1 MIRFGKRLS
10 HLFGLNHN
18 ALVISITELIHDSGS
33 HLIWSFWS
41 LYVLNLGG
49 SVEVLGLLTLL
60 TGISSIIL
68 HPILG
73 FISDRI
79 GRKKP
84 VVFGG
89 FIVSFFPL
97 ILAFADSWVW
107 LIPGVLLRAMDN
119 GLWTTRQA
127 LFTDNIETSKKG
139 RSLAIF
145 YTIMSFTSSFLP
157 AIGGVLLDR
166 MGVLQG
172 FRIGLFLSFIALI
185 TQSFVNAKYLHEPI
199 IIEKRT
205 QPKLQLAEL
214 RLFIKELLEPLK
226 HNKKFQTVL
235 IGQGI
240 LSFGNGLISQFTIIY
255 AVEIIGLSKTEW
267 GLISSFSSFANMIF
281 RIPIGSFVD
290 RIGNLRGYLAGILI
304 QSLYPVLFFNSHFF
318 LHVLSFNTLNTLG
331 STFTQMSRESLLV
344 EITPREERGILYG
357 SFAAISGYGGVFG
370 STSPIIG
377 AYLWNSFGPIYNF
390 YSTTALSLLAL
401 LYYIKTLHPKPT

>member
-1 MIRFGKRLS
+1 MEKRLS

-41 LYVLNLGG
+41 LYVLKLGG
-49 SVEVLGLLTLL
+49 SIEILGLFTLL

-84 VVFGG
+84 VVIGG
-89 FIVSFFPL
+89 FIVSLFPL

-107 LIPGVLLRAMDN
+107 LIPGILLRAMDN

-127 LFTDNIETSKKG
+127 LFTDNIEINKKG
-139 RSLAIF
+139 RSIAIF
-145 YTIMSFTSSFLP
+145 YTVMGLTSSFLP
-157 AIGGVLLDR
+157 ALGGVLLDR
-166 MGVLQG
+166 MGVVQG
-172 FRIGLFLSFIALI
+172 FRIGLFLSSATLFI
-185 TQSFVNAKYLHEPI
+185 QSIVNAKYLQESNR
-199 IIEKRT
+199 EENRT
-205 QPKLQLAEL
+205 QPRFQLAEL
-214 RLFIKELLEPLK
+214 RLFIKELIEPLK

-240 LSFGNGLISQFTIIY
+240 LSFGNGLISQFTILY
-255 AVEIIGLSKTEW
+255 AIEIIGLSKTEW
-267 GLISSFSSFANMIF
+267 GLISSFSSFVNMIF

-290 RIGNLRGYLAGILI
+290 RIGNLRGYLIGILI
-304 QSLYPVLFFNSHFF
+304 QSLYPILFFNSQFF
-318 LHVLSFNTLNTLG
+318 LHVLLFNTINTLG
-331 STFTQMSRESLLV
+331 STFTQMSRESLL
-344 EITPREERGILYG
+344 IDIIPQEERGILYG
-357 SFAAISGYGGVFG
+357 GFAAISGFGGVFG

-390 YSTTALSLLAL
+390 YSTTALSLLAF
-401 LYYIKTLHPKPT
+401 LYYIKTLMVSKDNLK

>member
-1 MIRFGKRLS
+1 MEKRLS

-49 SVEVLGLLTLL
+49 SIEILGLFTLL

-84 VVFGG
+84 VVIGG
-89 FIVSFFPL
+89 FIVSLFPL

-107 LIPGVLLRAMDN
+107 LIPGILLRAMDN

-127 LFTDNIETSKKG
+127 LFTDNIEINKKG
-139 RSLAIF
+139 RSIAIF
-145 YTIMSFTSSFLP
+145 YTIMGLTSSFLP

-166 MGVLQG
+166 MGVVQG
-172 FRIGLFLSFIALI
+172 FRIGLFLSSATLFI
-185 TQSFVNAKYLHEPI
+185 QSVMNAKYLQESNRG
-199 IIEKRT
+199 ENRT
-205 QPKLQLAEL
+205 QIKIQLAEL
-214 RLFIKELLEPLK
+214 KLFFKELIEPLK
-226 HNKKFQTVL
+226 HNKQFQIVL

-240 LSFGNGLISQFTIIY
+240 LSFGHGLINQFTIIY
-255 AVEIIGLSKTEW
+255 AIETIGLSKTEW

-281 RIPIGSFVD
+281 RIPIGSFID

-318 LHVLSFNTLNTLG
+318 LQVLSIS
-331 STFTQMSRESLLV
+331 STHWEV
-344 EITPREERGILYG
+344 H
-357 SFAAISGYGGVFG
+357 
-370 STSPIIG
+370 
-377 AYLWNSFGPIYNF
+377 
-390 YSTTALSLLAL
+390 
-401 LYYIKTLHPKPT
+401 LHR

>member
-1 MIRFGKRLS
+1 MEKRLS

-49 SVEVLGLLTLL
+49 SIEILGLFTLL

-84 VVFGG
+84 VVIGG
-89 FIVSFFPL
+89 FIVSLFPL

-107 LIPGVLLRAMDN
+107 LIPGILLRAMDN

-127 LFTDNIETSKKG
+127 LFTDNIEINKKG
-139 RSLAIF
+139 RSIAIF
-145 YTIMSFTSSFLP
+145 YTIMGLTSSFLP

-166 MGVLQG
+166 MGVVQG
-172 FRIGLFLSFIALI
+172 FRIGLFLSSATLFI
-185 TQSFVNAKYLHEPI
+185 QSVMNAKYLQESNRG
-199 IIEKRT
+199 ENRT
-205 QPKLQLAEL
+205 QIKIQLAEL
-214 RLFIKELLEPLK
+214 KLFFKELIEPLK
-226 HNKKFQTVL
+226 HNKQFQIVL

-240 LSFGNGLISQFTIIY
+240 LSFGHGLINQFTIIY
-255 AVEIIGLSKTEW
+255 AIETIGLSKTEW
-267 GLISSFSSFANMIF
+267 GLISSFSSFANMIL
-281 RIPIGSFVD
+281 RIPIGSYVD
-290 RIGNLRGYLAGILI
+290 RIGNLRGYLIGILV
-304 QSLYPVLFFNSHFF
+304 QSLYPILFYNSQFF
-318 LHVLSFNTLNTLG
+318 LNVLTFNTINTLG
-331 STFTQMSRESLLV
+331 STFTQMSRESLLI
-344 EITPREERGILYG
+344 EIIPKEERGMLYG
-357 SFAAISGYGGVFG
+357 SFAAISGFGGVFG

-390 YSTTALSLLAL
+390 YSTTALSLLAF
-401 LYYIKTLHPKPT
+401 LYYIKTLKVSKPNLK

>member
-1 MIRFGKRLS
+1 LEKRLS

-41 LYVLNLGG
+41 LYVLKLGG
-49 SVEVLGLLTLL
+49 SIEILGLFTLL

-84 VVFGG
+84 VVIGG
-89 FIVSFFPL
+89 FIVSLFPL
-97 ILAFADSWVW
+97 ILAFADNWIW
-107 LIPGVLLRAMDN
+107 LIPGILLRAMDN

-127 LFTDNIETSKKG
+127 LFTDNIEINKKG
-139 RSLAIF
+139 RSIAIF
-145 YTIMSFTSSFLP
+145 YTVMGLTSSFLP

-166 MGVLQG
+166 MGVVQG
-172 FRIGLFLSFIALI
+172 FRIGLFLSSATLLI
-185 TQSFVNAKYLHEPI
+185 QSIVNAKYLQESNR
-199 IIEKRT
+199 EENRT
-205 QPKLQLAEL
+205 QPRFQLAEL
-214 RLFIKELLEPLK
+214 RLFIKELIEPLK
-226 HNKKFQTVL
+226 HNKKFQTLL

-240 LSFGNGLISQFTIIY
+240 LSFGNGLISQFTILY

-267 GLISSFSSFANMIF
+267 GLISSFSSFVNMIF

-290 RIGNLRGYLAGILI
+290 RIGNLRGYLIGILI
-304 QSLYPVLFFNSHFF
+304 QSLYPVLFFYSQFF
-318 LHVLSFNTLNTLG
+318 LYVLLFNTINTLG
-331 STFTQMSRESLLV
+331 STFTQMSRESLLI
-344 EITPREERGILYG
+344 EIMPKEERGILYG
-357 SFAAISGYGGVFG
+357 SFAAISGFGGVFG

-377 AYLWNSFGPIYNF
+377 AYLWNNFGPIYNF
-390 YSTTALSLLAL
+390 YSTTALSLLAFI
-401 LYYIKTLHPKPT
+401 YYIKTLASKDNAK